1 MSLADMLANTAAPS
15 FKFDTIGATVT
26 GTVKNAQVIQ
36 KRNFDTGQ
44 PEFWSDGKPVEQI
57 RILLDTALR
66 DPADPEDDGT
76 RAIYI
81 KGWGD
86 QLRALQS
93 AIRAAGATDVLP
105 GGTFTATYTGDG
117 QVKQGQRGFP
127 PKVYQY
133 AYRAPSATA
142 GILGGQQPAPAPAYG
157 QQQPAYGQPTPQPAP
172 TSMTPEQQAAF
183 AAYQATQQG

>member
-1 MSLADMLANTAAPS
+1 MSLADLLANTAAPS

-66 DPADPEDDGT
+66 DPADREDDGT

-142 GILGGQQPAPAPAYG
+142 GILGGQQPA
-157 QQQPAYGQPTPQPAP
+157 YGQPAAQPAP